1 MILFCRSSQKEAN
14 MTKSPE
20 THAEHRKGRE
30 HRREASR
37 WSAKVTQ
44 HSDALDLEDGVFK
57 LRSPRRIALSL
68 KRSAEASRRRK
79 TSPFRSALSMLT
91 FYVNRA
97 GANLSARRLQIL
109 QESKDELRRAFGRP
123 PQKSS

>member
-1 MILFCRSSQKEAN
+1 MVLFCRSSQKEAN

-20 THAEHRKGRE
+20 VHAEHRKG
-30 HRREASR
+30 REASR

-44 HSDALDLEDGVFK
+44 YSDALDLEDGVFK

-91 FYVNRA
+91 FYINRA

-109 QESKDELRRAFGRP
+109 QESQDELCRVFGRP
-123 PQKSS
+123 LQ